1 MATVLSGLSEG
12 YFTTLRVLKQGA
24 FQDVLDLIA
33 AGGSGSSSSG
43 AVSSAAAPL
52 SIDAGGVLSIDL
64 SSITAQLATKI
75 DSLVGAGGIVVSGS
89 GVGRTLSINL
99 TPMS

>member
-33 AGGSGSSSSG
+33 AGGSESSSG
-43 AVSSAAAPL
+43 VVSSAAAPL